1 MQRAKPKI
9 TIIAIFHLMG
19 TFSTFSN
26 YIFSRE
32 NSETRAYG
40 TAMKNQLK
48 NCEKLERQLLAIFS
62 ELSGNRRSAFP
73 ARLSKVLP
81 AFWRRRRQRQRWI
94 SCSEKPGKPRG
105 KRVPPEATGVAGRKT
120 ASTWHPQTTAGNS
133 WTTCW
138 SCRVCAKQRTGK
150 TSFLENRERER
161 ECKMFS
167 SFLCRSLAFP
177 FAFAAFAVDPI
188 RFVFMNETVFYR
200 LSARQKYILAK
211 PFCWSNLWSF
221 SQSIWQLT
229 LFSDPSAYG

>member
-120 ASTWHPQTTAGNS
+120 ASTWHPQTATAGRLVEVAES
-133 WTTCW
+133 
-138 SCRVCAKQRTGK
+138 VQ
-150 TSFLENRERER
+150 NREPEKRFSLNTERER
-161 ECKMFS
+161 ESVKCFLLSFAEVWLFRLLLLLLQWIPFDLFLWMKRFS
-167 SFLCRSLAFP
+167 IDFQRAKSIFWQNL
-177 FAFAAFAVDPI
+177 FAGQIYGA
-188 RFVFMNETVFYR
+188 
-200 LSARQKYILAK
+200 SAS
-211 PFCWSNLWSF
+211 P
-221 SQSIWQLT
+221 
-229 LFSDPSAYG
+229 YGS